1 MPVVRDTRTLV
12 HVPEDVHAWLNTLLD
27 GTQKVNAA
35 GPMPT
40 PFTLVAAAERRAV
53 REQHV
58 DVIWDHGAHLAHGRA
73 ALEVESPVAELGLPR
88 RAPDPAAFGRTVGDH
103 EQLVLQVGDLILE
116 LTSEDCA
123 GLLAVERAGRP
134 KLVEPLRPDVAVVGG
149 LQRHVMV
156 ARYYHNVPEALR
168 VLLLYQPLTEVMHLV
183 RLSRVCEVARVH
195 EHVAARQ
202 VGPAMTPVRV
212 RDAHEAEPS
221 GGGVCGVR
229 GVRGGD
235 VVCVN
240 VPGSGTDV
248 RHGAPKLGRRVDEV
262 LGALQPQPRA
272 GGVE

>member
-156 ARYYHNVPEALR
+156 ARYHHNVPEALR

-183 RLSRVCEVARVH
+183 RLSRVGEVARVH

-202 VGPAMTPVRV
+202 VGAAMTPVRV

-221 GGGVCGVR
+221 GGGVR

-248 RHGAPKLGRRVDEV
+248 RHGAPKLGRRVHEG